1 MLGTR
6 GVPASYGGFETAV
19 EEIGWRLVE
28 AGHDVTV
35 FCRNGN
41 GLSTYRG
48 MELVHLPALR
58 RRSLETLSHTALSV
72 AHPKARGSDVCFLF
86 NAANA
91 PFLPWLRSQRVPVAV
106 HVDGL
111 EWQRGKWGPVGK
123 RFYRM
128 SERLAVRWADAII
141 ADAIGISDYYAK
153 QYGAESRLIAYGAP
167 IVDPPSERLQEIDL
181 DGGGYHLLVARFE
194 PENHVDVVLEGYSRS
209 TSAFPMI
216 VVGSVPY
223 ETAHS
228 RAIRAIADRDSRIRL
243 IGPIWDQELL
253 DSLYGGAV
261 SYWHGHSVGG
271 TNPSLLRAMGA
282 GAPVAAFDV
291 SFNREVMGPSTGLF
305 WRSVQDVPA
314 VLAALEV
321 DPERT
326 REMGQAG
333 RLRVAARY
341 RWEDVAR
348 EYELLAEELVAG
360 SINSGDTREVA
371 YVDEAVATR
380 VRQADPLG
388 RARE

>member
-1 MLGTR
+1 L
-6 GVPASYGGFETAV
+6 
-19 EEIGWRLVE
+19 
-28 AGHDVTV
+28 H
-35 FCRNGN
+35 
-41 GLSTYRG
+41 
-48 MELVHLPALR
+48 
-58 RRSLETLSHTALSV
+58 
-72 AHPKARGSDVCFLF
+72 
-86 NAANA
+86 
-91 PFLPWLRSQRVPVAV
+91 
-106 HVDGL
+106 
-111 EWQRGKWGPVGK
+111 
-123 RFYRM
+123 
-128 SERLAVRWADAII
+128 
-141 ADAIGISDYYAK
+141 
-153 QYGAESRLIAYGAP
+153 
-167 IVDPPSERLQEIDL
+167 EIDL

-209 TSAFPMI
+209 TSTFPMI

-305 WRSVQDVPA
+305 WRSVQDVPP

-321 DPERT
+321 DPART

-348 EYELLAEELVAG
+348 EYELLAEELVAR
-360 SINSGDTREVA
+360 SVKSGHPRGVA
-371 YVDEAVATR
+371 HVDEAVATR
-380 VRQADPLG
+380 VRQADPIG